1 MCPIFYAFPPQLKV
15 YTQTSDSVNDVQMLE
30 HQVASCLSSVPSPL
44 LPDTFSD
51 FRATM

>member
-1 MCPIFYAFPPQLKV
+1 MSYFLRIPPQPKV

-30 HQVASCLSSVPSPL
+30 HQVASRLASVPSPL

-51 FRATM
+51 LRATT